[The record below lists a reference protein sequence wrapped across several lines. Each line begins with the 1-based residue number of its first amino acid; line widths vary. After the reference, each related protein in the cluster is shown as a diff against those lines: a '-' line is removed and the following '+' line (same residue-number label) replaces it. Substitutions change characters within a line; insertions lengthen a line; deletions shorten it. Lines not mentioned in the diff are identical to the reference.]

1 MPAPERRTPADLVAA
16 AGIAVVV
23 ALAAAVLWWTS
34 DVRGTTVHT
43 AAVPLPSTAPPAPTA
58 LPPSLAEVWRAPS
71 SATDVPVV
79 AGATVVTGA
88 ATGGATGN
96 DSEVTGREPT
106 TGAPRWSY
114 RRDEPLCT
122 VGPAFERVL
131 AVHRKGD
138 SCSAVTALEPA
149 DGSRG
154 PQRTGPLGPSP
165 RLLAQPAHVIATGVR
180 YLEVWRNDLVRTL
193 QYGALPSP
201 VKPGAQPRT
210 GCSYGSTGAASGLVG
225 VVERCPGESAD
236 RLTVQQSDPD
246 EPDQPEI
253 VFSTLLPDRGAVL
266 VAMTGDRVAVA
277 LPGPARLVVL
287 DDAGRSIAEHPLDV
301 PDADLRADPPGG
313 VAAVS
318 PGAGV
323 SYWFTG
329 SATVAL
335 EGTDLR
341 PLWRVPGTFGPG
353 TLLAGRLLVPV
364 PDGLAVLDTASGQR
378 LDLFP
383 VDRGTWTGSVR
394 TATVADVVLE
404 QRGDTLVALRAR

>member
-23 ALAAAVLWWTS
+23 VLAAAALWWTS
-34 DVRGTTVHT
+34 DVRGTTART
-43 AAVPLPSTAPPAPTA
+43 AAIPLPSTAPPAPTA
-58 LPPSLAEVWRAPS
+58 LPPSLAEAWRAPS

-79 AGATVVTGA
+79 AGSVVVTGA
-88 ATGGATGN
+88 ATGGGG
-96 DSEVTGREPT
+96 EVTGRDPT

-114 RRDEPLCT
+114 RRNEPLCT
-122 VGPAFERVL
+122 VGTAFKRVL
-131 AVHRKGD
+131 AVHREGD
-138 SCSAVTALEPA
+138 WCSEVTALEPA

-154 PQRTGPLGPSP
+154 PQRTGPLGPST
-165 RLLAQPAHVIATGVR
+165 RLLAEPAHVTATGVH

-210 GCSYGSTGAASGLVG
+210 GCRYGSTGVASGLVG
-225 VVERCPGESAD
+225 VVERCPGERAD

-253 VFSTLLPDRGAVL
+253 EFSTLLPGRGAVL
-266 VAMTGDRVAVA
+266 VAMTSDRVAVA
-277 LPGPARLVVL
+277 LPDPGRLVVL
-287 DDAGRSIAEHPLDV
+287 DGAGRSIAEHPLDV
-301 PDADLRADPPGG
+301 PEADLRAGPPGG

-335 EGTDLR
+335 TGPDLR
-341 PLWRVPGTFGPG
+341 PLWRIPGTLGPG

-364 PDGLAVLDTASGQR
+364 PDGLAVLDATSGQR

-383 VDRGTWTGSVR
+383 VERGRWTGPVR
-394 TATVADVVLE
+394 TAAVAGVVLE
-404 QRGDTLVALRAR
+404 QRGETLVALSAP

>member
-16 AGIAVVV
+16 AGIVVV
-23 ALAAAVLWWTS
+23 VVLAATALWWTS

-43 AAVPLPSTAPPAPTA
+43 AAIPLPSTAPPAPTA
-58 LPPSLAEVWRAPS
+58 LPPSLAEVWRAAS

-88 ATGGATGN
+88 ATGNGG
-96 DSEVTGREPT
+96 EVTGREPT

-122 VGPAFERVL
+122 VGGAFERVL
-131 AVHRKGD
+131 AVYRKGD
-138 SCSAVTALEPA
+138 SCSEVTALEPV

-154 PQRTGPLGPSP
+154 PQRTGPLGPST
-165 RLLAQPAHVIATGVR
+165 RLLAEPAHVTATGVH

-201 VKPGAQPRT
+201 VKPEAQPRT
-210 GCSYGSTGAASGLVG
+210 GCSYGSIGAASGLVG

-253 VFSTLLPDRGAVL
+253 EFSTLLPGRGAVL
-266 VAMTGDRVAVA
+266 VAMTSDRVAVA
-277 LPGPARLVVL
+277 LPGPGRLVVL
-287 DDAGRSIAEHPLDV
+287 DDAGRSIAEYPLDV
-301 PDADLRADPPGG
+301 PHADLRSDPPGG

-318 PGAGV
+318 ADTGG

-335 EGTDLR
+335 GGTDLR
-341 PLWRVPGTFGPG
+341 PLWRVSGTLGPG
-353 TLLAGRLLVPV
+353 TLLAGCLLVPV
-364 PDGLAVLDTASGQR
+364 PDGLAVLDTASGEQ

-383 VDRGTWTGSVR
+383 VERGRWTGPVR
-394 TATVADVVLE
+394 TTAVADVVLE
-404 QRGDTLVALRAR
+404 QRGDTLVALRGP